1 MSEARLLPGVGPTWV
16 EINLDNLAH
25 NVREVRK
32 MIGPRVRLLAVVKAD
47 AYGHGAVEVARVALA
62 HGADRLGVFSLA
74 EARELRAAGIKAP
87 TMVFASPLLEQ
98 VDEAVALDVAVSVAG
113 DDVARALGAAG
124 RRAGRTVPVHLE
136 VDTGMRRGGV
146 PPAAAPDMCA
156 RLAEIEGITLEGIYT
171 HFAHPDARRNRRQL
185 EQFEPVLAELTRRGL
200 RPPIAHAANSAGVV
214 GLPESYL
221 DMVRVGNLLYGVG
234 AHGSGL
240 DVRLTWSLKARVV
253 QVRRVAR
260 GEGVGYGS
268 DFIANRDMTVGVLAV
283 GLADGFMLDPVRP
296 VARPLDWLSRVVTAG
311 LQGWRAMSRG
321 NGVRLGGRPA
331 RLVGRVGMQHC
342 LVDISGMDVQ
352 EGDVA
357 TVQCRWTAVSSRVP
371 RVYIE
376 TGRPIKVALPA
387 ERRIV
392 AFGTPSA

>member
-1 MSEARLLPGVGPTWV
+1 MSEERPLPGVGPTWV

-32 MIGPRVRLLAVVKAD
+32 MIGPRVSLLAVVKAD
-47 AYGHGAVEVARVALA
+47 AYGHGAVEVSRVVLA

-87 TMVFASPLLEQ
+87 ILVFATLLPEQ
-98 VDEAVALDVAVSVAG
+98 VEDAAALGVAVSLA
-113 DDVARALGAAG
+113 DEETARALGAAG
-124 RRAGRTVPVHLE
+124 RRTGRAVPVHLE

-185 EQFEPVLAELTRRGL
+185 EQFTPVLAELTRRGL

-240 DVRLTWSLKARVV
+240 DVRRTWSLKARVV

-268 DFIANRDMTVGVLAV
+268 DFIANRDMTVGVLAI

-296 VARPLDWLSRVVTAG
+296 VTRPLDWFSRVVMAG
-311 LQGWRAMSRG
+311 LQGWRAMARG
-321 NGVRLGGRPA
+321 NGIWLGGRPA

-342 LVDISGMDVQ
+342 LVDVSDMGVRA
-352 EGDVA
+352 GDVA

-376 TGRPIKVALPA
+376 TGRPLKVALPA
-387 ERRIV
+387 ERQIV
-392 AFGTPSA
+392 AFGAPSA